1 MEMGNKLKKLRI
13 LTSCLY
19 LFAFFWLVFAV
30 VWFLRSSP
38 YRYFYSIAG
47 AGYASTLFLLTYFI
61 GKRRLWAWWA
71 ATFVVGLGVIVS
83 IFDQIGWIDIA
94 YIIFS
99 LVVFITLLKGHSL
112 VTKSVNYGKN

>member
-1 MEMGNKLKKLRI
+1 MEMGSKLKKLRT
-13 LTSCLY
+13 LTGFLY

-30 VWFLRSSP
+30 VWFLRSSS
-38 YRYFYSIAG
+38 YRYFYSILG
-47 AGYASTLFLLTYFI
+47 AGYASTLFFLTYFI

-83 IFDQIGWIDIA
+83 IFDQIGWMDIA

-99 LVVFITLLKGHSL
+99 LVIFIALLKGRSL